1 LPIDERIITVMRRAL
16 LWIGGPLCVLVA
28 LGVAWLF
35 ELSTEHVLALA
46 PVIVVGTGAIV
57 GLLLLWTKA
66 ALENLRGRR
75 GS

>member
-1 LPIDERIITVMRRAL
+1 MRRVL
-16 LWIGGPLCVLVA
+16 LWIAGPLCVLAA

-35 ELSTEHVLALA
+35 ELSTEHVLVLA
-46 PVIVVGTGAIV
+46 PVIVVGTAAVV
-57 GLLLLWTKA
+57 GLVLLWAKA